1 MSLILGSGGR
11 KIVQLR
17 TISGA
22 FSWGLDVPDRVA
34 ILKNN
39 HGWQFASMTLESL
52 LPIIVF
58 LMMAIVGADISG
70 AQLTAS
76 LRMRRALIGGTLGQ
90 LVVLPLLA
98 MLVIWLLQ
106 PNPVLSVGLL
116 LVAVSPGGGLSNY
129 YCSLAR
135 VNVAFSIALTTLS
148 GIVALAA
155 MPLLFAAVVPAALGV
170 EAFRVPMGEM
180 TARLGLFLLLP
191 VAVGMALR
199 HFFPAAL
206 ERWRQLVHASGL
218 GLLALFLAL
227 VFVDQR
233 QAVVVLFGEA
243 VLLTVSFT
251 LLALLAGWFSGLTL
265 HLRRSDRAVLAIE
278 FAVRNAGIA
287 ALLAV
292 ATFQQREFAVFSALF
307 VLLQAPLLLIAVMLR
322 RRMTD
327 TPAAIGQA

>member
-1 MSLILGSGGR
+1 
-11 KIVQLR
+11 
-17 TISGA
+17 
-22 FSWGLDVPDRVA
+22 
-34 ILKNN
+34 
-39 HGWQFASMTLESL
+39 MTLESL

-58 LMMAIVGADISG
+58 LMMVIVGADISR
-70 AQLTAS
+70 AQLAAS
-76 LRMRRALIGGTLGQ
+76 LRMRRALVGGTLIQ
-90 LVVLPLLA
+90 VVVLPLLA
-98 MLVIWLLQ
+98 LLVIWLLQ
-106 PNPVLSVGLL
+106 PNPVLSAGLL

-135 VNVAFSIALTTLS
+135 VNVAFSIALTMLS

-170 EAFRVPMGEM
+170 EAFGVPMGEV
-180 TARLGLFLLLP
+180 TARLVLFLLLP
-191 VAVGMALR
+191 VAAGMTVR
-199 HFFPAAL
+199 HLFPVAL
-206 ERWRQLVHASGL
+206 ERRRQLVRVVGI

-233 QAVVVLFGEA
+233 QAVVALFGEA

-251 LLALLAGWFSGLTL
+251 LLALLAGWFSGHML
-265 HLRRSDRAVLAIE
+265 HLDRSDRAVLAIE

-307 VLLQAPLLLIAVMLR
+307 VLLQAPVLLLAVMLR
-322 RRMTD
+322 RRMTGM
-327 TPAAIGQA
+327 PVAIGQA